1 MSQPHKNRRS
11 EVHFLILAPL
21 IVPIV
26 IFYLSSLS
34 SCRTP
39 KYGCPNMAELKKP
52 DNKLPWLK
60 NTETGLILVTDMD
73 GKIVCSYFDKPS
85 K

>member
-11 EVHFLILAPL
+11 FIHSLFWILFL
-21 IVPIV
+21 V
-26 IFYLSSLS
+26 IGLCII
-34 SCRTP
+34 SCSP
-39 KYGCPNMAELKKP
+39 KYGCPSHKGMAGFA
-52 DNKLPWLK
+52 WLK
-60 NTETGLILVTDMD
+60 CRETGKVIITDMD